1 VLKGEQT
8 RKEIVARA
16 LEVASQVGLE
26 GVTLGGLAE
35 DLGISKSGLFAHFKS
50 KEALQLE
57 ALQEI
62 VDRFVATV
70 VRPALSHPRGEPR
83 VAALF
88 ENDLRWIKGSFFRGG
103 CLLISLSYEYDDR
116 PGPIRDLLVS
126 SQRDWLAVLARAARI
141 ATEEGHFRAD
151 LDCEQFAY
159 QLQSLCMGYQYNSKL
174 LGDRKAEDQLRGA
187 FEQLLVNSRA
197 PAAATRR
204 ARADQR

>member
-8 RKEIVARA
+8 RKEIVTRA
-16 LEVASQVGLE
+16 LEVASEVGLE
-26 GVTLGGLAE
+26 GVTLGALAQ

-57 ALQEI
+57 ALQSI
-62 VDRFVATV
+62 VDRFVEAV
-70 VRPALSHPRGEPR
+70 VRPSLTRPRGEPR
-83 VAALF
+83 LRSLF
-88 ENDLRWIKGSFFRGG
+88 ENDLRWIKGVRGG

-116 PGPIRDLLVS
+116 PGPIRDLLVR

-174 LGDRKAEDQLRGA
+174 LGDRKAEEQLRGA
-187 FEQLLVNSRA
+187 FEQLMLSSRA
-197 PAAATRR
+197 SSASPRRGRAARS
-204 ARADQR
+204 